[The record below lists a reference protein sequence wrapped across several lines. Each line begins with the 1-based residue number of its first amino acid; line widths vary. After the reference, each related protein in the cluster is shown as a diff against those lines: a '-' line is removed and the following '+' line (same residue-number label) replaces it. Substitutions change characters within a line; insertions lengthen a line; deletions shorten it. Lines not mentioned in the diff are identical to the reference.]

1 MTRLIPEL
9 KIEALSI
16 GGRVQ
21 SDLSELHWQND
32 WLESAPQVIYFST
45 QLAGVHPR
53 HIQGCANE
61 ACVSPTLWLTHQVPE
76 PWEWVGAAVLSC
88 SATAPGPLVI
98 TKSGKSLL

>member
-1 MTRLIPEL
+1 MTLLIPEL

-21 SDLSELHWQND
+21 RDLSELHWQND

-45 QLAGVHPR
+45 QLAGEHPR

-61 ACVSPTLWLTHQVPE
+61 ACVSPTLWLTHEV

-88 SATAPGPLVI
+88 SDTAPGSLVI
-98 TKSGKSLL
+98 TNSGKSLL